1 MVLCLDSIFVKMY
14 IIPISNLNGKFS
26 QMCQLHST
34 VTEAGNNA
42 IGCRV
47 VQQFTGGHKCKLLS
61 RSSLFVKP
69 NNRDSGTLLA
79 AYGDE
84 ATHSV
89 SKKNMTALLYFSDYS
104 HLMIYKILE
113 RHKIF

>member
-1 MVLCLDSIFVKMY
+1 
-14 IIPISNLNGKFS
+14 
-26 QMCQLHST
+26 MCQLHST
-34 VTEAGNNA
+34 ITEAGNNA
-42 IGCRV
+42 VGCRV

-61 RSSLFVKP
+61 RSSLFTKP

-89 SKKNMTALLYFSDYS
+89 SKNTEYFAF
-104 HLMIYKILE
+104 LFMVINFNGYKSFREGTEFSFLQE
-113 RHKIF
+113 Q

>member
-1 MVLCLDSIFVKMY
+1 MCVYTSGKAYTLACVVNVTCDAYLVLL
-14 IIPISNLNGKFS
+14 P

-34 VTEAGNNA
+34 ITETGNSV
-42 IGCRV
+42 ISSRV

-69 NNRDSGTLLA
+69 NNRHTGTLLA

-89 SKKNMTALLYFSDYS
+89 SITPNHYKNIFNF
-104 HLMIYKILE
+104 ILGTVMG
-113 RHKIF
+113 H

>member
-1 MVLCLDSIFVKMY
+1 
-14 IIPISNLNGKFS
+14 
-26 QMCQLHST
+26 MCQLHST
-34 VTEAGNNA
+34 ITETGASA
-42 IGCRV
+42 VGCHV

-69 NNRDSGTLLA
+69 NNRHNGILLA

-89 SKKNMTALLYFSDYS
+89 SKNTPNTSSAKCFF
-104 HLMIYKILE
+104 ILGAVMG
-113 RHKIF
+113 HKYCY